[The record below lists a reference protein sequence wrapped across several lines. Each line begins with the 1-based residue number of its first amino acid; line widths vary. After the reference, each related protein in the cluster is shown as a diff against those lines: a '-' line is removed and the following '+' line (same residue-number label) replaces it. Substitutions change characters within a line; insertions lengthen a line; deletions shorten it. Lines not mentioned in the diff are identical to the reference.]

1 MPRFR
6 ILVTG
11 RVQGVGFR
19 WFVARAAARHGI
31 AGFVRNEPDGSVYCE
46 AEAEAQ
52 PALNAFVAD
61 VRQGPPGSRVD
72 DLALTPEPPSRG
84 ASGFRIVR

>member
-1 MPRFR
+1 MPRLR

-31 AGFVRNEPDGSVYCE
+31 AGFVRNEPDGSVCCE
-46 AEAEAQ
+46 AQADAQ
-52 PALNAFVAD
+52 PALDAFLAD

-72 DLALTPEPPSRG
+72 DLALTHEPPASG
-84 ASGFRIVR
+84 ASGFHIER